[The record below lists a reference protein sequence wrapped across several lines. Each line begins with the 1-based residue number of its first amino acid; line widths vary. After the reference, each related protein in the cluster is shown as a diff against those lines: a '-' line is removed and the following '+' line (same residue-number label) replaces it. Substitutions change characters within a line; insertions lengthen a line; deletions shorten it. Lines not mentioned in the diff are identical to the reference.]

1 MNAVTSKPK
10 YLALAMTG
18 LSIVVMLG
26 LATPREAIAQS
37 RAALVRDVDTPALQ
51 PFRAQAAVSL
61 VALNTQQLVTTVPA
75 GKRLVIEYISWN
87 ATNAGSAQIVF
98 AALRSGQFGAVQQ
111 NFQIAAPHVSVT
123 SGLTLQD
130 GSMPVRVY
138 FEAGEEVWAS
148 VSGNNTGSNLS
159 MQLQGYIITP

>member
-1 MNAVTSKPK
+1 MNAVTSKSK
-10 YLALAMTG
+10 HLLLAMTG

-51 PFRAQAAVSL
+51 PFRAQSSFSLIAV
-61 VALNTQQLVTTVPA
+61 NTQQLVTTVPA

-87 ATNAGSAQIVF
+87 AANTGSTQVVF
-98 AALRSGQFGAVQQ
+98 AALRSSQFGAVQQ
-111 NFQIAAPHVSVT
+111 NFQINPPHASAT
-123 SGLTLQD
+123 PGFTLQD
-130 GSMPVRVY
+130 GSIPVRVY

-148 VSGNNTGSNLS
+148 VSGNSPGPTIS